1 MRRRYDSEL
10 YKSRIKRINRLMP
23 DACIGVDVI
32 VGFPGEDDD
41 KFLESMSFIED
52 LDISYLHVFKYSE
65 RNNTHAVTL
74 PNIVNP
80 NIRSKRS
87 KLLRLLSSR
96 KKAAFYNKNK
106 GTNHEVLFESE
117 AKNGFI
123 EGFSSNYVRFRRKW
137 DSSLTGC
144 LVESKFTEI
153 DSEGFAT

>member
-23 DACIGVDVI
+23 DACIGADVI

-74 PNIVNP
+74 PNIVNS

-96 KKAAFYNKNK
+96 KKAAFYNKNI
-106 GTNHEVLFESE
+106 GTIHEVLFESE
-117 AKNGFI
+117 DKNGFI